1 MMCSIV
7 CEVGPNRGQNAGSG
21 AVVKVVLLAMI
32 PSHIMERRVWLSLSG
47 EPIHH
52 PSISCKIT

>member
-1 MMCSIV
+1 MMYSIV

-32 PSHIMERRVWLSLSG
+32 PSHIMERRVWLSLVSRSI
-47 EPIHH
+47 IHLM
-52 PSISCKIT
+52 